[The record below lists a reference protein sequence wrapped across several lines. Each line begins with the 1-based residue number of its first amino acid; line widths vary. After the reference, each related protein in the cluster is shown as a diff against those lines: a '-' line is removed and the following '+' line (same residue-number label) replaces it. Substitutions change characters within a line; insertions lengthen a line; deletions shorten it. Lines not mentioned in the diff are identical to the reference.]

1 MVKKS
6 TQIAV
11 LTYGI
16 LLVAL
21 GILGYV
27 KAGSA
32 MSLYAGSG
40 SGVLLVLCALLL
52 HYQIRFAS
60 YATVALTLLLTGMF
74 AYRYTATSK
83 TLPALLA
90 VLSGGMLLYLLAAL
104 TKWRRS

>member
-11 LTYGI
+11 LTYG
-16 LLVAL
+16 LLLIVL

-40 SGVLLVLCALLL
+40 SGVILVFCAVLM
-52 HYQIRFAS
+52 HYKISFGS
-60 YATVALTLLLTGMF
+60 YASVFFTLLLTGMF
-74 AYRYTATSK
+74 AYRYTVTSK

-104 TKWRRS
+104 TKWRRT

>member
-32 MSLYAGSG
+32 MSLYAGS
-40 SGVLLVLCALLL
+40 
-52 HYQIRFAS
+52 
-60 YATVALTLLLTGMF
+60 
-74 AYRYTATSK
+74 TSK